1 VVKQDKQDVR
11 KTILTLLKNQK
22 EEDRLRKSAE
32 ISAKLFRDPDFAN
45 SKTVLF
51 YASFKGEVETF
62 DMMRQALKDGK
73 RIALPRVD
81 VKTHEIIPKLVT
93 SLEEDLEYGP
103 YNIQQPKQDV
113 AQDIDIRQIDLVVVP
128 GVAFDR
134 KNHRLGRGVGYY
146 DRFLVKFP
154 QGIPLVG
161 LAFDF
166 QVLATLPIEPH
177 DLSVTRIVTN

>member
-1 VVKQDKQDVR
+1 MVNKKKQDVR
-11 KTILTLLKNQK
+11 KVILTLLKNQK
-22 EEDRLRKSAE
+22 EEDRLRKSGTIRE
-32 ISAKLFRDPDFAN
+32 RLFCDPDFAN

-62 DMMRQALKDGK
+62 DMMRQALTDGK
-73 RIALPRVD
+73 RIVLPCVD
-81 VKTHEIIPKLVT
+81 VQTKEIIPKLVT

-103 YNIQQPKQDV
+103 YDIQQPKQDV
-113 AQDIDIRQIDLVVVP
+113 AQDIDICQIDLVVVP

-134 KNHRLGRGVGYY
+134 KNHRLGRGAGYY
-146 DRFLVKFP
+146 DRFLTKLPF
-154 QGIPLVG
+154 GIPLIG

-166 QVLATLPIEPH
+166 QILDDLPIESH